1 MRIQKTIP
9 NLLFDA
15 TITLIQKNKDHA
27 KQKTADAHPCEYRCK
42 ILNKIY
48 ANIIQQYIKR
58 IIHMTKLG

>member
-15 TITLIQKNKDHA
+15 TITLIQKSG
-27 KQKTADAHPCEYRCK
+27 QRLYKTADACPYEYRCK

-48 ANIIQQYIKR
+48 ANIIQQYVKR